1 MQTQNCTHTI
11 IPRRPV
17 APTYFPNWVKR
28 AARLLHDW
36 SQRSR
41 QRRTLASLNDT
52 ALRDIGLT
60 RDDVRRE
67 VAKPFWQ
74 L

>member
-11 IPRRPV
+11 VTAKPALP
-17 APTYFPNWVKR
+17 AFFPSWIKR
-28 AARLLHDW
+28 AARLLHEW
-36 SQRSR
+36 SARSR

-67 VAKPFWQ
+67 IAKPFWQ